1 MIITRSVHDL
11 LLPSAA
17 LPHSPGPYIALVLV
31 GFAIGTLGHL
41 FKVRWLVGVGI
52 ALIVVGALLLPF
64 AAGIPS
70 ERKEPARRKKP
81 SEADSPNDADS
92 TRPQGG
98 APTVEVPPFPT
109 RRSEVP

>member
-1 MIITRSVHDL
+1 MPDL

-17 LPHSPGPYIALVLV
+17 LPQSPGAYIAIVLV
-31 GFAIGTLGHL
+31 GFAVGTCGHL

-70 ERKEPARRKKP
+70 NEKSPPGEEAIEGGF
-81 SEADSPNDADS
+81 SE
-92 TRPQGG
+92 
-98 APTVEVPPFPT
+98 
-109 RRSEVP
+109 

>member
-1 MIITRSVHDL
+1 VHHL

-17 LPHSPGPYIALVLV
+17 LPHSPGAYIAIVLV

-52 ALIVVGALLLPF
+52 ALIVLGALLLPF

-70 ERKEPARRKKP
+70 NEKSPPGE
-81 SEADSPNDADS
+81 EAIE
-92 TRPQGG
+92 GG
-98 APTVEVPPFPT
+98 FGE
-109 RRSEVP
+109 

>member
-1 MIITRSVHDL
+1 VQDL

-17 LPHSPGPYIALVLV
+17 LPHSPGAYIALVIV
-31 GFAIGTLGHL
+31 GFFVGTCGHL

-70 ERKEPARRKKP
+70 DEKSPPAEESLG
-81 SEADSPNDADS
+81 SE
-92 TRPQGG
+92 
-98 APTVEVPPFPT
+98 
-109 RRSEVP
+109 